1 MFTFEDIKDIL
12 IMTAAA
18 VCSVLGLALM
28 IVTPF
33 AAAIKAG
40 ML

>member
-1 MFTFEDIKDIL
+1 MFTFEDFKDIL
-12 IMTAAA
+12 TMTAAV
-18 VCSVLGLALM
+18 VCSVIGLALM

-33 AAAIKAG
+33 ADAIKAG